1 MIKTFEKV
9 RLHGLDIMFPNSCFI
24 QVVLLVHIQKF
35 LANSTRSLNKFGNLL
50 LFLCYISQ

>member
-1 MIKTFEKV
+1 MIKTFKKV